1 MFDTLPTTLRE
12 SPGQSATNRSILLIL
27 WPERDGLVDDEIPYT
42 LPHARCRTRLWRQR
56 AEAQRAKDARTV
68 IHIAKRAAGA
78 IVLVWAVASA
88 AFLLTGLAPGDAASL
103 GLPIGASPEV
113 IAAERAKAGL
123 DDPLAVR
130 YARWLGGALTGDLGT
145 SLSLRQPVAPLVL
158 ERAGNTAILAV
169 AALVLALA
177 LGIPP
182 ALVAAR
188 RPSSALARAVR
199 AVSLALLSVPPF
211 VGALV
216 LVVIAARTGWFPL
229 GGMTSGADLSGVA
242 WLTDLLWHLP
252 VPALALALPLS
263 ATFER
268 QQAAALA
275 DALALPAVQNARAK
289 GVPPGRVVYA
299 HAWRLSLTP
308 VAALGGL
315 ALSALLGGAF
325 VVETIAAWPGLGRL
339 TYDALHAR
347 DMALV
352 AGCAVAG
359 SAMLALG
366 IFLSDVLVAWL
377 DPRVREQP

>member
-1 MFDTLPTTLRE
+1 
-12 SPGQSATNRSILLIL
+12 
-27 WPERDGLVDDEIPYT
+27 
-42 LPHARCRTRLWRQR
+42 
-56 AEAQRAKDARTV
+56 V

-78 IVLVWAVASA
+78 IVLVWAVASS
-88 AFLLTGLAPGDAASL
+88 AFLLTAMAPGDAASL
-103 GLPIGASPEV
+103 GLPFGAPPEA
-113 IAAERAKAGL
+113 IAAARAEAGL
-123 DDPLAVR
+123 DRPLGVR
-130 YARWLGGALTGDLGT
+130 YARWLGGALTGDLGA
-145 SLSLRQPVAPLVL
+145 SVLYRQAVAPLVV
-158 ERAGNTAILAV
+158 ERAANTAILAI
-169 AALVLALA
+169 AALLVAVA

-182 ALVAAR
+182 ALFAAR
-188 RPSSALARAVR
+188 RPSSVFARAVR
-199 AVSLALLSVPPF
+199 AVSLVLLSVPPF

-229 GGMTSGADLSGVA
+229 GGMTSSADLTGLA
-242 WLTDLLWHLP
+242 WLKDLLWHLP
-252 VPALALALPLS
+252 VPALALALPLA

-289 GVPPGRVVYA
+289 GASPTRVVYA

-315 ALSALLGGAF
+315 ALAALLGGAF

-347 DMALV
+347 DMGLV

-359 SAMLALG
+359 ATMLALG

-377 DPRVREQP
+377 DPRVSNQPDPT